1 MSTDR
6 ETTRIVRSWLEDG
19 VTQLP
24 DNVLDAVVDQ
34 LPTTHQRRA
43 TWWPVRRLPDMKN
56 TARLAL
62 GAAAIV
68 VAALFGF
75 TMLGGGNFGA
85 PGVNVGD
92 ETPGPTAD
100 PDEALMRAWVD
111 AVNRGDRDALVAMTA
126 DRVATADRGDLTPE
140 EVASYV
146 LGAWCLMT
154 VNDVER
160 VGDAFLVGVSF
171 RDNADS
177 SCTDAA
183 PGTTGTIV
191 IEVRD
196 GKVSRIP

>member
-6 ETTRIVRSWLEDG
+6 ETTRIVRSWLDEG

-24 DNVLDAVVDQ
+24 DRVLDAVLDQ
-34 LPTTHQRRA
+34 LDTTHQRRA
-43 TWWPVRRLPDMKN
+43 TWWPARRYQSMNMLKFG
-56 TARLAL
+56 LAAAVVVIAALLGVNYL
-62 GAAAIV
+62 GANV
-68 VAALFGF
+68 
-75 TMLGGGNFGA
+75 GG
-85 PGVNVGD
+85 PGVAD
-92 ETPGPTAD
+92 PTPSPTSTAD
-100 PDEALMRAWVD
+100 ADEALVRAWVD
-111 AVNRGDRDALVAMTA
+111 AVNRDDRDALVAMTA
-126 DRVATADRGDLTPE
+126 DRVATADRGDLTPD

-146 LGAWCLMT
+146 LGAWCPMT

-160 VGDAFLVGVSF
+160 VGDAFLVGARF